1 MDFKKNILW
10 LFFCGFSVLY
20 GQENSS
26 NAKTTLYNTTIDLSK
41 GTEAWASDMAA
52 VIFDK
57 SVPDEKITQ
66 ELYLSSRDNAIQVH
80 SELPMNSDNKE
91 GTKNCAT
98 QKKTCRSE
106 KCVTET
112 LIKILGDGDRNVTIK
127 YERKL
132 LSVQIYYT
140 YQDCN

>member
-1 MDFKKNILW
+1 MNFKKNFLW
-10 LFFCGFSVLY
+10 LFLCGFSVLY

-26 NAKTTLYNTTIDLSK
+26 NTTLYNTIIDLSK
-41 GTEAWASDMAA
+41 GTETWASNMAA
-52 VIFDK
+52 VIFDT
-57 SVPDEKITQ
+57 SVPDDEIGQ
-66 ELYLSSRDNAIQVH
+66 ELYLSSTENTLQVY
-80 SELPMNSDNKE
+80 SELPMNSDKKE
-91 GTKNCAT
+91 GTKNCST